1 MNKILLRTKGERKMK
16 STKRNVIVS
25 ALLAITLCMSVL
37 AGATFALFTSTA
49 KVNLSITSAKVKLLN
64 ATIEN
69 KKMYSLTEVNPD
81 TLEGTEEDRT
91 AAGTFYL
98 GGTAEFEGNTL
109 TLKKMAPGDRIAF
122 DVKVDN
128 ESDIPVK
135 YRVLVKED
143 GESNLTAAL
152 NIFVNNEYYLGDSAT
167 GYTALAVGE
176 NVTVPVSVELPISAG
191 NDYAEKTATLI
202 VSVEAVQAS
211 VKDTADTPLSFSD
224 GNAHEY
230 TLDKNIRANGV
241 DGVFY
246 VDNGSMLTLN
256 GNATVVAEGGMLGD
270 SEYNMAVWAK
280 GANTKVIINGG
291 TYVNTAKKG
300 DDHYDLI
307 YASGSATIEIYGGTF
322 VNITPK
328 WTLNCNDHS
337 GSKIYVMGGK
347 FYKFNPA
354 EPHVQPEGTEE
365 IIVPDGYE
373 VVKDGE
379 WYEVRLAE
387 GKFGAGTGAY
397 DDFNDA
403 IKGASNKGNVK
414 VTLPANASVELENG
428 VANEDTKARDLT
440 FVGDGTQ
447 TVDVV
452 SKAINAEGGMLNY
465 QRGSKFTFKNM
476 TVQAD
481 EGAFDGIVCDE
492 LVYENCIIRGKLTL
506 FGKATFIN
514 CTFENDMA
522 NQYSVW
528 TWGGTDVLFD
538 GCTFNTNGKAIL
550 LYGQATAAKPT
561 NLTVKNCTFND
572 RNNGSAGKAAIEIGN
587 DYNATYTLTV
597 NKITVNG
604 FADGKNTDSNVWA
617 NKNSMDAE
625 HLTVTIDGTKVQ

>member
-1 MNKILLRTKGERKMK
+1 MK
-16 STKRNVIVS
+16 SMKRNVIVS
-25 ALLAITLCMSVL
+25 AFLAIALCLSVV
-37 AGATFALFTSTA
+37 AGATFALFTSSA

-98 GGTAEFEGNTL
+98 GGTAEFEGNAL

-211 VKDTADTPLSFSD
+211 VKDTTDTPLSFSD

-241 DGVFY
+241 DGVLQ
-246 VDNGSMLTLN
+246 VNGSQLTIN
-256 GNATVVAEGGMLGD
+256 GDGKLVAVGGIYAGNGG
-270 SEYNMAVWAK
+270 EYSTAVWADK
-280 GANTKVIINGG
+280 GAKVIINGG
-291 TYVNTAKKG
+291 TYVNTAKNG

-307 YASGSATIEIYGGTF
+307 YADRNSTIEIYGGTF
-322 VNITPK
+322 INVTPK
-328 WTLNCNDHS
+328 WTLNCKDYTN
-337 GSKIYVMGGK
+337 SKIYVMGGRYFRFDPSDVK
-347 FYKFNPA
+347 TT
-354 EPHVQPEGTEE
+354 PEAKEGFEDPTEV
-365 IIVPDGYE
+365 IVPEGYE
-373 VVKDGE
+373 VIKDGD

-403 IKGASNKGNVK
+403 IKGASNESNVK
-414 VTLPANASVELENG
+414 VTLPANASVELEND
-428 VANEDTKARDLT
+428 VANEGTNARDLT

-476 TVQAD
+476 TVQAG

-492 LVYENCIIRGKLTL
+492 LVYENCVIRGKLTL

-561 NLTVKNCTFND
+561 NLTVNNCTFND

-604 FADGKNTDSNVWA
+604 FADGKNTGSKVWA

-625 HLTVTIDGTKVQ
+625 HLTVTIDKTKVH

>member
-1 MNKILLRTKGERKMK
+1 
-16 STKRNVIVS
+16 
-25 ALLAITLCMSVL
+25 
-37 AGATFALFTSTA
+37 
-49 KVNLSITSAKVKLLN
+49 
-64 ATIEN
+64 
-69 KKMYSLTEVNPD
+69 
-81 TLEGTEEDRT
+81 
-91 AAGTFYL
+91 
-98 GGTAEFEGNTL
+98 
-109 TLKKMAPGDRIAF
+109 MAPGDRIAF

-191 NDYAEKTATLI
+191 NDYTEKTATLI

-211 VKDTADTPLSFSD
+211 IKDTADTPLSFSD

-246 VDNGSMLTLN
+246 VDNGSTLTLN
-256 GNATVVAEGGMLGD
+256 GNATVVAEGGMFGD

-354 EPHVQPEGTEE
+354 DPRVQPEGTEE
-365 IIVPDGYE
+365 IIVPEGYE
-373 VVKDGE
+373 VKKSGD
-379 WYEVRLAE
+379 WYEVKLQDGYIAFGKETYKPAE
-387 GKFGAGTGAY
+387 GKTLSDTLNGTVIPATE
-397 DDFNDA
+397 
-403 IKGASNKGNVK
+403 KGVPATI
-414 VTLPANASVELENG
+414 TLPKNASVTLDNG
-428 VANEDTKARDLT
+428 IAHEGDKSRTLT

-452 SKAINAEGGMLNY
+452 SKAIYAENGMLNY

-476 TVQAD
+476 TVQAG

-492 LVYENCIIRGKLTL
+492 LVYENCIIKGKLTL

-550 LYGQATAAKPT
+550 LYGQATAEKPT
-561 NLTVKNCTFND
+561 NLTVNNCTFND

-597 NKITVNG
+597 NDITVNG
-604 FADGKNTDSNVWA
+604 FADGKKTGSKVWA

-625 HLTVTIDGTKVQ
+625 HLTVTINGTKVQ

>member
-1 MNKILLRTKGERKMK
+1 MK
-16 STKRNVIVS
+16 SMKRNVIIS
-25 ALLAITLCMSVL
+25 AFLAIALCMSVI

-211 VKDTADTPLSFSD
+211 IKDTADTPLSFSD

-256 GNATVVAEGGMLGD
+256 GNATVVAEGGMFGD

-373 VVKDGE
+373 VVKDGD
-379 WYEVRLAE
+379 WYEVKLQDGYIAFGKETYKPAE
-387 GKFGAGTGAY
+387 GKTLSDTLNGTVIPATE
-397 DDFNDA
+397 
-403 IKGASNKGNVK
+403 KGVPATI
-414 VTLPANASVELENG
+414 TLPKNASVTLDNG
-428 VANEDTKARDLT
+428 IAHEGDKSRTLT

-447 TVDVV
+447 IMDVA
-452 SKAINAEGGMLNY
+452 KNTDAHEGATHLNY

-476 TVQAD
+476 TIVNG
-481 EGAFDGIVCDE
+481 ENTYDGIVCDE
-492 LVYENCIIRGKLTL
+492 LVYENCTITGVTTL
-506 FGKATFIN
+506 YGKATFIN
-514 CTFENDMA
+514 CTFENDMP
-522 NQYSVW
+522 NQYSIW

-550 LYGQATAAKPT
+550 LFGEEKTT
-561 NLTVKNCTFND
+561 NLTVNNCKFID
-572 RNNGSAGKAAIEIGN
+572 RNNGTAGKAAVEIGEAN
-587 DYNATYTLTV
+587 YGKHNNFTVTLNNNTV
-597 NKITVNG
+597 IGHAK
-604 FADGKNTDSNVWA
+604 GKNTESTLWA
-617 NKNSMDAE
+617 NKNNMSAE
-625 HLTVTIDGTKVQ
+625 YLSLTIDGTKVQ

>member
-1 MNKILLRTKGERKMK
+1 MK
-16 STKRNVIVS
+16 SMKRNVIIS
-25 ALLAITLCMSVL
+25 AFLAIALCMSVI
-37 AGATFALFTSTA
+37 AGATFALFTSNA

-246 VDNGSMLTLN
+246 VDNGSTLTLN
-256 GNATVVAEGGMLGD
+256 GNATVVAEGGMFGD

-307 YASGSATIEIYGGTF
+307 YASGSATIEIYGGKF

-328 WTLNCNDHS
+328 WTLNCNDRS

-373 VVKDGE
+373 VVKDGD
-379 WYEVRLAE
+379 WYEVKLQDGYIAFGKETYKPAE
-387 GKFGAGTGAY
+387 GKTLSDTLNGTVIPATE
-397 DDFNDA
+397 
-403 IKGASNKGNVK
+403 KGVPATI
-414 VTLPANASVELENG
+414 TLPKNASVTLDNG
-428 VANEDTKARDLT
+428 IAHEGDKSRTLT

-452 SKAINAEGGMLNY
+452 SKAIYAENGMLNY

-476 TVQAD
+476 TVQAG
-481 EGAFDGIVCDE
+481 EGAFDGIVCNE
-492 LVYENCIIRGKLTL
+492 LVYENCVIRGKLTL

-522 NQYSVW
+522 NQYTVW

-561 NLTVKNCTFND
+561 NLTVNNCTFND

-597 NKITVNG
+597 NDITVNG
-604 FADGKNTDSNVWA
+604 FADGKNTHSKVWA

-625 HLTVTIDGTKVQ
+625 HLTVTINGTKVQ

>member
-1 MNKILLRTKGERKMK
+1 MK

-25 ALLAITLCMSVL
+25 AFLAIALCMSVI
-37 AGATFALFTSTA
+37 AGATFALFTSNA

-211 VKDTADTPLSFSD
+211 VKDTTDTPISFSD

-307 YASGSATIEIYGGTF
+307 YASGSATIEIYGGMF

-365 IIVPDGYE
+365 ILVPDGYE
-373 VVKDGE
+373 VVKDGD
-379 WYEVRLAE
+379 WYEVKLQDGYIAFGKETYKPAE
-387 GKFGAGTGAY
+387 GKTLSDTLNGTVIPATE
-397 DDFNDA
+397 
-403 IKGASNKGNVK
+403 KGVPATI
-414 VTLPANASVELENG
+414 TLPKNASVTLDNG
-428 VANEDTKARDLT
+428 IANEGDKSRTLT

-476 TVQAD
+476 TVQAG
-481 EGAFDGIVCDE
+481 EGNFDGIVCNE
-492 LVYENCIIRGKLTL
+492 LVYENCVIKGKLTL

-528 TWGGTDVLFD
+528 TWGGTDVLFES
-538 GCTFNTNGKAIL
+538 CTFNTNGKAIL
-550 LYGQATAAKPT
+550 LFGEEKTT
-561 NLTVKNCTFND
+561 NLTVNNCKFID
-572 RNNGSAGKAAIEIGN
+572 RNNGTAGKAAVEIGEAN
-587 DYNATYTLTV
+587 YGKHNNFTVTLNNNTV
-597 NKITVNG
+597 IGHAK
-604 FADGKNTDSNVWA
+604 GKNTESTLWA
-617 NKNSMDAE
+617 NKNNMSAE
-625 HLTVTIDGTKVQ
+625 YLSLTIDGTKVQ

>member
-1 MNKILLRTKGERKMK
+1 MK
-16 STKRNVIVS
+16 SMKRNVIVS
-25 ALLAITLCMSVL
+25 AFLAIALCMSVI
-37 AGATFALFTSTA
+37 AGATFALFTSNA

-98 GGTAEFEGNTL
+98 GGTAEFEGNAL

-202 VSVEAVQAS
+202 VSEEAVQAS

-241 DGVFY
+241 DGVLQ
-246 VDNGSMLTLN
+246 VNGSTLTIN
-256 GNATVVAEGGMLGD
+256 GDGKVVAVGGIYAGNGG
-270 SEYNMAVWAK
+270 EYSTAVWADK
-280 GANTKVIINGG
+280 GAKVIINGG
-291 TYVNTAKKG
+291 TYVNTAKNG

-307 YASGSATIEIYGGTF
+307 YADRNSTIEIYGGTF
-322 VNITPK
+322 INVTPK
-328 WTLNCNDHS
+328 WTLNCKDYTN
-337 GSKIYVMGGK
+337 SKIYVMGGRYFRFDPSDVK
-347 FYKFNPA
+347 TTPKA
-354 EPHVQPEGTEE
+354 KEGFEDPTEV
-365 IIVPDGYE
+365 IVPEGYE
-373 VVKDGE
+373 VIKDGD

-403 IKGASNKGNVK
+403 IKGASNESNVK

-476 TVQAD
+476 TVQAG

-492 LVYENCIIRGKLTL
+492 LVYENCVIRGKLTL

-561 NLTVKNCTFND
+561 NLTVNNCTFND

-587 DYNATYTLTV
+587 DYNATYTLTI
-597 NKITVNG
+597 NNITVNG
-604 FADGKNTDSNVWA
+604 FANGKNTNSKVWA

-625 HLTVTIDGTKVQ
+625 HLTVTIDGTKVH

>member
-1 MNKILLRTKGERKMK
+1 MK
-16 STKRNVIVS
+16 SMKRNVIVS
-25 ALLAITLCMSVL
+25 AFLAIALCMSVI
-37 AGATFALFTSTA
+37 AGATFALFTSNA

-98 GGTAEFEGNTL
+98 GGTAEFEGNTI

-176 NVTVPVSVELPISAG
+176 NVIVPVSVELPISAG

-354 EPHVQPEGTEE
+354 DPRVQPEGTEE

-373 VVKDGE
+373 VVKDGD
-379 WYEVRLAE
+379 WYEVKLQDGYIAFGKETYKPAE
-387 GKFGAGTGAY
+387 GKTLSDTLNGTVIPATE
-397 DDFNDA
+397 
-403 IKGASNKGNVK
+403 KGVPA
-414 VTLPANASVELENG
+414 TIILPKNASVTLDNG
-428 VANEDTKARDLT
+428 IAHEGDKSRTLT
-440 FVGDGTQ
+440 FLGDGTQ

-452 SKAINAEGGMLNY
+452 SNAINAEGGMLNY

-476 TVQAD
+476 TVQAG
-481 EGAFDGIVCDE
+481 EGNFDGIVCNE
-492 LVYENCIIRGKLTL
+492 LVYENCVIRGKLTL

-522 NQYSVW
+522 DQYSVW

-561 NLTVKNCTFND
+561 NLTVNNCTFND

-597 NKITVNG
+597 NDITVNG
-604 FADGKNTDSNVWA
+604 FADGKKTGSKVWA

-625 HLTVTIDGTKVQ
+625 HLTVTINGTKVQ